1 MSFAA
6 RLLAIALFSTPA
18 FAGTV
23 RVTTADRISLSA
35 EVEGSG
41 EHAVLVVHDNDQ
53 DHTSVAELT
62 KAFSD
67 AQMLVMS
74 IDLRG
79 HGASKGVMDP
89 IASLQDVAAGV
100 DYLRK
105 RGAKQI
111 SIVGV
116 ALGGNLA
123 FQAAAQDPE
132 VTNVVMISPA
142 LNHDGVKASTGLEGY
157 GERPILM
164 VVGGNDPLGTK
175 AANLLAERLPN
186 ATVEVLDASGA
197 GTTLVKRA
205 TSLPDTLVNWLSD
218 ISTKMAQDQ
227 KADLSTE
234 NQKLE
239 TSGTKLG
246 ER

>member
-6 RLLAIALFSTPA
+6 RLLAFALFSSPA

-23 RVTTADRISLSA
+23 RVTTADRVSLSA
-35 EVEGSG
+35 QSEGSG
-41 EHAVLVVHDNDQ
+41 DHGVLVVHDNDQ

-62 KAFSD
+62 KAFGD
-67 AQMLVMS
+67 AQMMVLS
-74 IDLRG
+74 LDLRG
-79 HGASKGVMDP
+79 HGKSSGNADPAASVK
-89 IASLQDVAAGV
+89 DVAAGV
-100 DYLRK
+100 AYLRK
-105 RGAKQI
+105 RGAKQV

-116 ALGGNLA
+116 AMGGNLA
-123 FQAAAQDPE
+123 FNAAAQDAE

-164 VVGGNDPLGTK
+164 VVGSDDPLGRK
-175 AANLLAERLPN
+175 AANLLADRLEN
-186 ATVEVLDASGA
+186 ATVEVLGANGA

-205 TSLPDTLVNWLSD
+205 TDLPTMVVTWLSD
-218 ISTKMAQDQ
+218 INDKMAQEQ

-234 NQKLE
+234 NEQLE